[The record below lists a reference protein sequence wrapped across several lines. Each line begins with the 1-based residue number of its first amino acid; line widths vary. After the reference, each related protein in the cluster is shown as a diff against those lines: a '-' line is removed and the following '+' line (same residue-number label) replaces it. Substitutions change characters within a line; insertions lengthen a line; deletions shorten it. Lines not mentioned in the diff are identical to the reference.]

1 MDRFAERRATLFLI
15 AGVVFVA
22 DAALLAVNLS
32 AGTEPVAFG
41 QGLIGTAWTA
51 AFLGLLG
58 FYPALS
64 ERSRWSARVGAVF
77 AVVGAITMATMA
89 VTSFGY
95 ATGVLGGAL
104 SDVVGL
110 FLLGVFPG
118 IVLGFGSFGVASLRT
133 DVYTRP
139 VGLLFLV
146 LVLTFLF
153 NLGTGI
159 AGFNPLGK
167 VLGVVCVLALAMLA
181 IGYLLRT
188 GSALADRRGVDAS
201 SEASAG

>member
-1 MDRFAERRATLFLI
+1 MLTGTLACSIPSRTNPWQERFEEWRATAFLI

-22 DAALLAVNLS
+22 DAALLTADIA
-32 AGTEPVAFG
+32 AGTEPMAFG

-58 FYPALS
+58 FYP
-64 ERSRWSARVGAVF
+64 G
-77 AVVGAITMATMA
+77 
-89 VTSFGY
+89 
-95 ATGVLGGAL
+95 L
-104 SDVVGL
+104 SDVAGL
-110 FLLGVFPG
+110 FVLGVFPG

-133 DVYTRP
+133 DVYARP

-167 VLGVVCVLALAMLA
+167 VLGVVCVLALTMLA

-188 GSALADRRGVDAS
+188 GSALADREGVEAS

>member
-1 MDRFAERRATLFLI
+1 M
-15 AGVVFVA
+15 
-22 DAALLAVNLS
+22 
-32 AGTEPVAFG
+32 AFG

-58 FYPALS
+58 FYP
-64 ERSRWSARVGAVF
+64 G
-77 AVVGAITMATMA
+77 
-89 VTSFGY
+89 
-95 ATGVLGGAL
+95 L
-104 SDVVGL
+104 SDVAGL
-110 FLLGVFPG
+110 FVLGVFPG

-133 DVYTRP
+133 DVYARP

-167 VLGVVCVLALAMLA
+167 VLGVVCVLALTMLA

-188 GSALADRRGVDAS
+188 GSALADREGVEAS